1 MKILLVDDHDIV
13 RSGLRGLL
21 TSAMHSEILEA
32 GTGRDA
38 LLLLRRERP
47 DLVLL
52 DLNLPGIGGLELLRR
67 MLLEDKAARILVLSM
82 HVEPLYATRAMEVGA
97 RGYLSK
103 NTSADELLTA
113 VRRIVGGG
121 RYIEN
126 AIAQELALRNVS
138 PGRGLPDLTE
148 RELEL
153 MRLLADGMGLAE
165 IADALGVG
173 YKTVANGCS
182 QLKAKLGVARTNELV
197 RLAMTLGIA

>member
-52 DLNLPGIGGLELLRR
+52 DLNLPRIGGLEVLRR
-67 MLLEDKAARILVLSM
+67 MLLGDKAARILVWSM
-82 HVEPLYATRAMEVGA
+82 HVEPLDATRAMEVGA

-138 PGRGLPDLTE
+138 PG
-148 RELEL
+148 
-153 MRLLADGMGLAE
+153 
-165 IADALGVG
+165 
-173 YKTVANGCS
+173 
-182 QLKAKLGVARTNELV
+182 
-197 RLAMTLGIA
+197 